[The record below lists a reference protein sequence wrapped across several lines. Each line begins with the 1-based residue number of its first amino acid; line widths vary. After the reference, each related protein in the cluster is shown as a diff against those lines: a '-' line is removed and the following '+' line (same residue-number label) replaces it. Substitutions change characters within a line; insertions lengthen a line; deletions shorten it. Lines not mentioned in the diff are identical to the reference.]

1 MLPRLRILPALSP
14 QARPERMI
22 QGAGWRLREGI
33 FPTISDSMI
42 ISSFGTDSNANN
54 YCLRIDNRSSAAAA
68 DGDLVLTS
76 NLIACE
82 DQDRGTVG
90 SQSVAEWASANGNS
104 SLPWRLLLVLLPP
117 KIPGLSCWRDHPRFT
132 QQIFTSMVIDDAAPT
147 VPAPASGQIGGVTLQ
162 GIDWV
167 QG

>member
-1 MLPRLRILPALSP
+1 
-14 QARPERMI
+14 
-22 QGAGWRLREGI
+22 
-33 FPTISDSMI
+33 MI

-90 SQSVAEWASANGNS
+90 SQSVAEWASAKGNQFATLAAS
-104 SLPWRLLLVLLPP
+104 TSATATEDTGLVLLEGSP
-117 KIPGLSCWRDHPRFT
+117 SVYSVD
-132 QQIFTSMVIDDAAPT
+132 FTSMVIDDAAPT
-147 VPAPASGQIGGVTLQ
+147 VAAPASGQIGGVTLQ

-167 QG
+167 QGWTYGISEGSRAQPLWFE